1 MATRTKQKMK
11 GANLMKTTS
20 NYTEDAKKLAELMST
35 LTEEDKKI
43 VMIYAGALRDRAA
56 LTKKDPDNLEAS

>member
-1 MATRTKQKMK
+1 
-11 GANLMKTTS
+11 MKTTS

-43 VMIYAGALRDRAA
+43 VMIHLK
-56 LTKKDPDNLEAS
+56 LTFFFDFFFCF

>member
-1 MATRTKQKMK
+1 
-11 GANLMKTTS
+11 MKTTS

-56 LTKKDPDNLEAS
+56 LSKKDPDNLEAS